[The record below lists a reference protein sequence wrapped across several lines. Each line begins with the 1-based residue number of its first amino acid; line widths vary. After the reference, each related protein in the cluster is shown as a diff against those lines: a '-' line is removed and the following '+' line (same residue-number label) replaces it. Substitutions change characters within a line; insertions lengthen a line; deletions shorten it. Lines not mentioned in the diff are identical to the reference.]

1 MHEDARHAIHCS
13 ETLEVAGEVMAQ
25 IKKEHATFHEKRAA
39 DAALPEL
46 AAEKSQSY
54 MGFQLQMLKNLKLR
68 SQANHERLNNE
79 VTLVIWPL

>member
-13 ETLEVAGEVMAQ
+13 ETLEVAAEVMAQ
-25 IKKEHATFHEKRAA
+25 IKRAHAAFHKKRAE

-46 AAEKSQSY
+46 AVEKSQSY
-54 MGFQLQMLKNLKLR
+54 MSFQLHMLKNLKLR

-79 VTLVIWPL
+79 VTLVIWLL